1 MELFGS
7 NNILPL
13 IVHVVRGRWFSLFA
27 SFLIMSFAGGSYIF
41 GIYSQEIK
49 TSLGYDQTTLNLI
62 GSFKDIGA
70 NIGIFAGLI
79 AEISPAWILL
89 LMGAVLNFGGYFM
102 TWLATSHKIS
112 TPKVWHMCLFI
123 CIGANTQNFANT
135 AILVTGVRNFP
146 ENRGILFG
154 LLKGFAGLC
163 GAILTQL
170 YLAIYDGNDAASLI
184 LLSAWL
190 PASVWLVF
198 MFAIREI
205 MCSRRRND
213 RDEIKIFYRFLYIS
227 VSLALFLMVMIIVQ
241 KLVTFSKAAFVGS
254 AIVICA
260 LLFLPL
266 FVVVAANEEFYVSNP
281 DKELRI
287 PGSILQD
294 EKPKVSCFA
303 DIMNKPEKGE
313 DFTILQG
320 IISMDFLLIFIT
332 TLCGFG
338 SSLTAIDNFGQISE
352 SLGYP
357 QKTINTFLS
366 IISIWNFSGRI
377 FGGFVSEHLL
387 VKYRFPRPLMTT
399 LILLLLCIGLLL
411 IAFHVQGFLYI
422 ASVII
427 GFSFGAQFSLKNAI
441 VSELFGLK
449 HYPTLFN
456 CAQLAIPLG
465 SYLLNVKVTG
475 KLYDEEAMKELGK
488 KGLHRIAGKT
498 LTCIGRNCFRVPF
511 LILAAVA
518 FTAAIASLVLAHRT
532 KEFYKTDIYNKFREK
547 RIDSNLS

>member
-1 MELFGS
+1 M
-7 NNILPL
+7 
-13 IVHVVRGRWFSLFA
+13 
-27 SFLIMSFAGGSYIF
+27 
-41 GIYSQEIK
+41 
-49 TSLGYDQTTLNLI
+49 
-62 GSFKDIGA
+62 
-70 NIGIFAGLI
+70 
-79 AEISPAWILL
+79 
-89 LMGAVLNFGGYFM
+89 
-102 TWLATSHKIS
+102 
-112 TPKVWHMCLFI
+112 
-123 CIGANTQNFANT
+123 
-135 AILVTGVRNFP
+135 
-146 ENRGILFG
+146 FG

-184 LLSAWL
+184 LLAAWL

-198 MFAIREI
+198 MFAIREL

-227 VSLALFLMVMIIVQ
+227 VSLALFPMVMIIVQ

-266 FVVVAANEEFYVSNP
+266 FVVVANEEFYVSNP

-357 QKTINTFLS
+357 QKTINTFL
-366 IISIWNFSGRI
+366 
-377 FGGFVSEHLL
+377 
-387 VKYRFPRPLMTT
+387 
-399 LILLLLCIGLLL
+399 
-411 IAFHVQGFLYI
+411 
-422 ASVII
+422 
-427 GFSFGAQFSLKNAI
+427 
-441 VSELFGLK
+441 
-449 HYPTLFN
+449 
-456 CAQLAIPLG
+456 
-465 SYLLNVKVTG
+465 
-475 KLYDEEAMKELGK
+475 
-488 KGLHRIAGKT
+488 
-498 LTCIGRNCFRVPF
+498 FR
-511 LILAAVA
+511 
-518 FTAAIASLVLAHRT
+518 S
-532 KEFYKTDIYNKFREK
+532 
-547 RIDSNLS
+547 